1 MSLLVVNEMTLSQSC
16 VSVATPTYFP
26 WEPNPI
32 KSVIICP
39 GEGEP
44 TDGGA
49 VTVSLACPR
58 GVGDVGGDQTVRPDM
73 RLDTDHTSVMRSD
86 VLRSDVMRSVVMR
99 SASALTVDMRTATQE
114 LHRRMR
120 GNDFL

>member
-44 TDGGA
+44 TDHGA
-49 VTVSLACPR
+49 VRDQPNKTAPP
-58 GVGDVGGDQTVRPDM
+58 GVVQSKYTSSAPAQVCSVYSQCVR
-73 RLDTDHTSVMRSD
+73 
-86 VLRSDVMRSVVMR
+86 
-99 SASALTVDMRTATQE
+99 
-114 LHRRMR
+114 
-120 GNDFL
+120 